1 MGDRLAAY
9 SCGGSFG
16 FGSIKINHDPDI
28 HRTEFPFD
36 PLMGTAQCS
45 NRLPEIQIT
54 TREKATGF
62 TLLPSLDQGV

>member
-16 FGSIKINHDPDI
+16 FGSIQINHDPDL

-45 NRLPEIQIT
+45 NRLPEILNAT
-54 TREKATGF
+54 TEKATGF
-62 TLLPSLDQGV
+62 AMLPSLDQRV

>member
-36 PLMGTAQCS
+36 PLMGTAQYS
-45 NRLPEIQIT
+45 NRLPEI
-54 TREKATGF
+54 
-62 TLLPSLDQGV
+62 